1 MPLASRLNAPAFR
14 PRLAPRRGTSSSRRC
29 VVLRAADE
37 GPEFARNMR
46 MEKAK
51 ALREELDGVRTRSR
65 RLLAKGNRLVER
77 GVQLKAAAERVM
89 LGNEINKEDEA
100 RRLLVER
107 KKVKDTLDL
116 TTARAEVLAELASK
130 LETAIIVLEN
140 ATDEESVDA
149 AKALAADTL
158 PAAKRAS
165 LQEFKTAPVSSRPAS
180 MGEDDVS
187 QDSIAERF
195 GRDSL
200 EREFAALEI
209 TQLERMLRLTPED
222 PPIPS
227 EDAVV
232 KEDDDDVVASN
243 TEPAWWQPPSE
254 PEDAAGATMTP
265 RDALLEVDRARVS
278 SKGVQGRH
286 VVALRKSCA
295 VHGAGT
301 IRGSDRLIG
310 GKKDTAFRAGVG
322 AALTAVETGEGE
334 TGWSSLGGYE
344 PTVFLSDLARDLGVT
359 PERAGVLVANATA
372 RKSAAALLQAGA
384 SVRGGEAE
392 SARVDLKKLTSVLQ
406 TFRACA
412 GECLDLVAFGLEQQ
426 LSEAER
432 KIVLGLV
439 PKETSEEV
447 RGAIRCAL
455 GL

>member
-1 MPLASRLNAPAFR
+1 
-14 PRLAPRRGTSSSRRC
+14 
-29 VVLRAADE
+29 
-37 GPEFARNMR
+37 MR

-209 TQLERMLRLTPED
+209 TQLERMLRLTPDD
-222 PPIPS
+222 PPISS

-232 KEDDDDVVASN
+232 KEDDDDVVVSN
-243 TEPAWWQPPSE
+243 TEPAWWQAPSQ
-254 PEDAAGATMTP
+254 PKDADGATMTP
-265 RDALLEVDRARVS
+265 REALLEVDRARVS
-278 SKGVQGRH
+278 SKGVQGHH

-301 IRGSDRLIG
+301 IRVSDRLIG

-322 AALTAVETGEGE
+322 AAMTAMETGEGE
-334 TGWSSLGGYE
+334 TTGWSSLGGYE

-392 SARVDLKKLTSVLQ
+392 SARVDLKKLTSVLR

-412 GECLDLVAFGLEQQ
+412 GEYLDLVAFGLEQQ

-439 PKETSEEV
+439 PKETSEDV